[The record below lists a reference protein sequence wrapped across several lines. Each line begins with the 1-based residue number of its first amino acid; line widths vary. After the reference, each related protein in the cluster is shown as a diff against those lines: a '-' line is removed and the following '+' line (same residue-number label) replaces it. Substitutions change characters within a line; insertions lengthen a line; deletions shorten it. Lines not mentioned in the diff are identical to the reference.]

1 MSSFEVAGQQGGDG
15 AHAWLLT
22 ASGDFD
28 AAVTEQFDAALD
40 EAVDGG
46 ARLITVEMSGVSF
59 LDSSGI
65 RSLVRAA
72 NRLDELDGRLTVAG
86 LSGAAQRV
94 LEVSGLIDR
103 LTGDGS

>member
-1 MSSFEVAGQQGGDG
+1 M
-15 AHAWLLT
+15 
-22 ASGDFD
+22 
-28 AAVTEQFDAALD
+28 TEQFDAALD